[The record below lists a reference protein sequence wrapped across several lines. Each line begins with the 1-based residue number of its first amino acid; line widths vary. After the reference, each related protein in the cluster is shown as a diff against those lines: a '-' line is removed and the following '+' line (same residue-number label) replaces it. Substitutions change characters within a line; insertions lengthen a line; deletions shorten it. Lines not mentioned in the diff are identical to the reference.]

1 MKLTQEAIAGIT
13 VLRCSGRFDAH
24 EAPDV
29 RKTLADALGEGR
41 HSVVVNLQQV
51 NFIDSS
57 GLATLVQGMKHCRA
71 AGGDL
76 YLCHLG
82 QPLRVIFELTR
93 LDKAFD
99 IFATEEQAT
108 TAAARAGQAS
118 IKDVK

>member
-1 MKLTQEAIAGIT
+1 MKLTQETVMGVA
-13 VLRCSGRFDAH
+13 VLRCDGRFDAH
-24 EAPDV
+24 EAPEV
-29 RKTLADALGEGR
+29 RKALADALVASGCP
-41 HSVVVNLQQV
+41 STIINLQQV

-99 IFATEEQAT
+99 IYATEEQAL
-108 TAAARAGQAS
+108 AVVLHKLAGAQ
-118 IKDVK
+118 

>member
-1 MKLTQEAIAGIT
+1 MKLTQDFVDGVA
-13 VLRCSGRFDAH
+13 VLRCHGRFDAH
-24 EAPDV
+24 ETPEV
-29 RKTLADALGEGR
+29 RKALADALGNG
-41 HSVVVNLQQV
+41 HTNAIVNLQQV

-99 IFATEEQAT
+99 IYATEEQAL
-108 TAAARAGQAS
+108 AVVLAKHAS
-118 IKDVK
+118 LQ